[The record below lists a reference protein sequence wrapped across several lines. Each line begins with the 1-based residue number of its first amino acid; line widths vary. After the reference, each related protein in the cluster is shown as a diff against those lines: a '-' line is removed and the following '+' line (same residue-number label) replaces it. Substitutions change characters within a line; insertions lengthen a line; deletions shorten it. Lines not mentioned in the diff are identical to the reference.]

1 MPDVAALFD
10 EYAAAFARG
19 EEPDLREY
27 LARAG
32 EGADE
37 LARLVKA
44 FVATSAGRG
53 AVGGARRADPR
64 VGREDQSPLLEMR
77 TRRGVR
83 RDQVVDAILGRFGID
98 SAKRQKVAG
107 YYHELESGLLDPLR
121 VDRSVWELLAEL
133 LRSSVND
140 LRRRPRL
147 PAAVGRVRVAY
158 RRAAPTAA
166 LEGLASPALLQPH
179 ESPSRPTRSTA
190 SSVPGLTVDNAASV
204 RSVQG

>member
-27 LARAG
+27 LTRAG

-37 LARLVKA
+37 LARLVEA
-44 FVATSAGRG
+44 FVAAAPAPEPSEERIALT
-53 AVGGARRADPR
+53 RAWAQ
-64 VGREDQSPLLEMR
+64 GQSPLLELR

-83 RDQVVDAILGRFGID
+83 REEVVDAILGRFGIG
-98 SAKRQKVAG
+98 SGKRQKVAG
-107 YYHELESGLLDPLR
+107 YYHELEAGLLDPLR

-133 LRSSVND
+133 LRASVSD

-147 PAAVGRVRVAY
+147 SPPPPGMAVAY
-158 RRAAPTAA
+158 QRSARKAAFESLPARAAPASAA
-166 LEGLASPALLQPH
+166 EPEPPDEVDRLF
-179 ESPSRPTRSTA
+179 RS
-190 SSVPGLTVDNAASV
+190 G
-204 RSVQG
+204 R

>member
-32 EGADE
+32 DGADE
-37 LARLVKA
+37 LAQLVEA
-44 FVATSAGRG
+44 FVAAAPAAEPSEERLALT
-53 AVGGARRADPR
+53 RAWAE
-64 VGREDQSPLLEMR
+64 GQSPLLEMR

-98 SAKRQKVAG
+98 IVKREKVAS
-107 YYHELESGLLDPLR
+107 YYHELEAGLLDPLR
-121 VDRSVWELLAEL
+121 VDRGVWELLAEL

-147 PAAVGRVRVAY
+147 SPPPPRMAVAY
-158 RRAAPTAA
+158 RRSAPTAA
-166 LEGLASPALLQPH
+166 LEGLASPAAPAAARAPEPPDEVDRLF
-179 ESPSRPTRSTA
+179 RSG
-190 SSVPGLTVDNAASV
+190 S
-204 RSVQG
+204 